1 VPSVEC
7 MHGVASIPVV
17 TIIAAV
23 AGVPLVPDVL
33 TVAGPRAPCMHLLTF
48 LVLAFLL

>member
-1 VPSVEC
+1 

-33 TVAGPRAPCMHLLTF
+33 TVAGLRAPCMHLLTF
-48 LVLAFLL
+48 LALLAFLL